1 MEQSNIFFVIVT
13 YNAMPWVDRC
23 LESALN
29 GTKSAEIVVVDNVS
43 KDNTVEYIKANY
55 PQVHLFPQ
63 TENLGFG
70 AANNLGIRYALEQGA
85 DFVYLLNEDA
95 WIEKNTLEI
104 LINVMQKNPDYGV
117 ISPLQITAVGDK
129 LDRNFGR
136 ALVRRGDN
144 VEQILSDLSL
154 NKPQQVY
161 SFPFF
166 QAAHWFIS
174 RECIEKVGYFSP
186 VFKHYGEDN
195 EYLRRVI
202 FHGFKTGVTPLT
214 KAVHDRAYRSNDNWG
229 SNMFFVFNSYL
240 GKATNVNRKGLKH
253 LLDLLIYSIVAFV
266 YRILISI
273 FFVFVNDN
281 RKYMKNIPSPFR
293 IEKFNIIHKSVHS
306 YKA

>member
-1 MEQSNIFFVIVT
+1 MKIFFVIVT

-23 LESALN
+23 LKSALN

-55 PQVHLFPQ
+55 SQVHLFPQ

-144 VEQILSDLSL
+144 VEQ
-154 NKPQQVY
+154 
-161 SFPFF
+161 
-166 QAAHWFIS
+166 
-174 RECIEKVGYFSP
+174 
-186 VFKHYGEDN
+186 
-195 EYLRRVI
+195 RV
-202 FHGFKTGVTPLT
+202 
-214 KAVHDRAYRSNDNWG
+214 
-229 SNMFFVFNSYL
+229 
-240 GKATNVNRKGLKH
+240 
-253 LLDLLIYSIVAFV
+253 
-266 YRILISI
+266 
-273 FFVFVNDN
+273 
-281 RKYMKNIPSPFR
+281 
-293 IEKFNIIHKSVHS
+293 
-306 YKA
+306 

>member
-1 MEQSNIFFVIVT
+1 
-13 YNAMPWVDRC
+13 
-23 LESALN
+23 
-29 GTKSAEIVVVDNVS
+29 
-43 KDNTVEYIKANY
+43 
-55 PQVHLFPQ
+55 
-63 TENLGFG
+63 
-70 AANNLGIRYALEQGA
+70 
-85 DFVYLLNEDA
+85 
-95 WIEKNTLEI
+95 
-104 LINVMQKNPDYGV
+104 MQKNPDYGV

-144 VEQILSDLSL
+144 VEQILSDLAL

-240 GKATNVNRKGLKH
+240 GKATNVNRKGFKH
-253 LLDLLIYSIVAFV
+253 LLDLLIYCIVAFV
-266 YRILISI
+266 YKVCISV
-273 FFVFVNDN
+273 FFMLVSDSRLF
-281 RKYMKNIPSPFR
+281 MKNIPSPFR
-293 IEKFNIIHKSVHS
+293 IEKYNKIHKQVIF
-306 YKA
+306 K